1 MQIVAKIDSCL
12 FCAIAFNIIWCVS
25 RTFLHFH
32 IGAIIFAIVFMIMI
46 VMDARIVTFILT
58 HFKSLLR
65 KMMIAIGII
74 AIIFAILGVM
84 NRFRSYDELE
94 FDTLPSYSMLT
105 YSENRELC
113 ELAREWGERDFG
125 NAR

>member
-1 MQIVAKIDSCL
+1 
-12 FCAIAFNIIWCVS
+12 
-25 RTFLHFH
+25 
-32 IGAIIFAIVFMIMI
+32 MIMI

-65 KMMIAIGII
+65 KTMIAIGII

-84 NRFRSYDELE
+84 NRFKSYDELE
-94 FDTLPSYSMLT
+94 FDTLSSYLMLT

-113 ELAREWGERDFG
+113 ALAREWGEREFDVVQ
-125 NAR
+125 